1 MLAVHLDHRALG
13 RAKPGVKSEAEM
25 GERPRGNQIRARN
38 QPGLQVPKEKQ
49 EPLTLWN
56 KGRWFS
62 SCLSL

>member
-1 MLAVHLDHRALG
+1 
-13 RAKPGVKSEAEM
+13 M
-25 GERPRGNQIRARN
+25 GERPRGNKIRARN